1 MGITLE
7 EYINQ
12 RIQDGKRMLEQSEGW
27 PEAVQIFTR
36 EVELLQNV
44 LESWHYHNR

>member
-1 MGITLE
+1 MKITLE

-12 RIQDGKRMLEQSEGW
+12 RIQDGKRMLEQSKDW
-27 PEAVQIFTR
+27 PEAIQVFTR

-44 LESWHYHNR
+44 LDSWHNRL